1 MGQVLSWL
9 RADRQEGR
17 EDQVQGGGEDQVDF
31 KYDQLQVHVHCT
43 VLGHQLVSLSEVYLI
58 RLHDMVLSSAT
69 VQGDV
74 YVPICACTG
83 DP

>member
-1 MGQVLSWL
+1 M
-9 RADRQEGR
+9 
-17 EDQVQGGGEDQVDF
+17 QGGGEDQVDF

-58 RLHDMVLSSAT
+58 RLHNMVLSSVT

-74 YVPICACTG
+74 AICTYMCLYW
-83 DP
+83 